1 MLKFPFS
8 SKRKRMSMVIKLP
21 DGKLR
26 LVIKGASEIVLTAC
40 KDYVKKSNFQT
51 VTLDSNGKKMVE
63 SAIESMAS
71 KALRTICIAYKD
83 VDNFESSDFKRKD
96 AKDVYDAEISG
107 FTLVGVLGIKDILR
121 QEVPGAVAKCKK
133 AGIKVRMV
141 TGDNKLTARAIA
153 KECGIIE
160 ERSFG

>member
-1 MLKFPFS
+1 
-8 SKRKRMSMVIKLP
+8 MVIKLP

-160 ERSFG
+160 EGDPNSIVMEGADFI